1 MNGNGWDAA
10 ERSTPENGE
19 RAPCTLRGTKTRW
32 YTAAMRRAAFLLSV
46 AVAIGCGTSGPPR
59 PDESETPARGYL
71 DKKIIKDVMRGHSHE
86 VRSCYEMA
94 TVRQPDLAGRVLSQ
108 FTISRAGNVVDVV
121 LRESTVGSPTIE
133 ECLRTHLLT
142 WKFPKPQGGG
152 NVDVVY
158 AFDFFPSP

>member
-1 MNGNGWDAA
+1 M
-10 ERSTPENGE
+10 PEGLG
-19 RAPCTLRGTKTRW
+19 RARTCNLRGTKSQW
-32 YTAAMRRAAFLLSV
+32 YTPAMDVRCAAFLLSV
-46 AVAIGCGTSGPPR
+46 AAALGCGTSGPPT
-59 PDESETPARGYL
+59 PDESGTKARGSL
-71 DKKIIKDVMRGHSHE
+71 DRKVIKDVMREHSKE

-108 FTISRAGNVVDVV
+108 FTISTAGNVVDVI

-142 WKFPKPQGGG
+142 WRFPKPQGGG

>member
-1 MNGNGWDAA
+1 MK
-10 ERSTPENGE
+10 
-19 RAPCTLRGTKTRW
+19 C
-32 YTAAMRRAAFLLSV
+32 AAFLLSV
-46 AVAIGCGTSGPPR
+46 AVAMGCGTSGPPR
-59 PDESETPARGYL
+59 PDESETPARGHL
-71 DKKIIKDVMRGHSHE
+71 DKKVIKDVMREHSKE

-108 FTISRAGNVVDVV
+108 FTISTAGNVVDVV

>member
-1 MNGNGWDAA
+1 MPAA
-10 ERSTPENGE
+10 DE
-19 RAPCTLRGTKTRW
+19 RALPLARGGALG
-32 YTAAMRRAAFLLSV
+32 YTAVMKCAALLLSIA
-46 AVAIGCGTSGPPR
+46 AVLGCGTSGPPK
-59 PDESETPARGYL
+59 PDESETSARGYL
-71 DKKIIKDVMRGHSHE
+71 DRKVIKDVMREHSKE

-108 FTISRAGNVVDVV
+108 FTISNTGNVVDVV

-133 ECLRTHLLT
+133 QCLRRHLLT